1 MKKVLL
7 LLADGFEEIEALG
20 TADILRRMNVEVV
33 LASMKK
39 AAVSGS
45 HNITVTADELFDNVN
60 SDEFSAVILPG
71 CPVRR

>member
-39 AAVSGS
+39 AAVSGRGS
-45 HNITVTADELFDNVN
+45 SGVDRCFGGAQ
-60 SDEFSAVILPG
+60 G
-71 CPVRR
+71 